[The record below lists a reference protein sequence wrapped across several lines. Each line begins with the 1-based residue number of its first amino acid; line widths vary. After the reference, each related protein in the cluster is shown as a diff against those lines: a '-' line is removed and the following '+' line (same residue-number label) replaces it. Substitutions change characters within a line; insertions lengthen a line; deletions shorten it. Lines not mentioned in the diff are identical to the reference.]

1 MTTLDNYLGIVK
13 QEIDS
18 GNVKVRRDAHID
30 YRALEQAM
38 TDASIVV
45 GADKFEDRIINPLM
59 QLSLYVKSQ
68 FSTAVSIMKYF
79 PFMDAQRKASFASMV
94 GKILK
99 EKHALADHNRIYDPD
114 YTLSTAS
121 LKSDLFY
128 AYLEVRQEYKKPNR
142 KEIKELKKFFKGEK

>member
-1 MTTLDNYLGIVK
+1 
-13 QEIDS
+13 
-18 GNVKVRRDAHID
+18 
-30 YRALEQAM
+30 
-38 TDASIVV
+38 
-45 GADKFEDRIINPLM
+45 
-59 QLSLYVKSQ
+59 
-68 FSTAVSIMKYF
+68 
-79 PFMDAQRKASFASMV
+79 MDAQRKASFASMV

-142 KEIKELKKFFKGEK
+142 KEIKELKKFFKDEK